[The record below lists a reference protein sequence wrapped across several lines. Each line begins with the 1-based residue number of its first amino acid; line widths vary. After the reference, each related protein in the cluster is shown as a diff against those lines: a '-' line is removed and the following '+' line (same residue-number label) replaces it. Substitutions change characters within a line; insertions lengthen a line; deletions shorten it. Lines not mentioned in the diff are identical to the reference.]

1 MKTISSPF
9 LWLAIFAFMV
19 NVAYANIFDF
29 SGVGAIITVVLVAI
43 SVAAEV
49 RDESNHFNDRSKTDF

>member
-1 MKTISSPF
+1 MKTISSTF

-19 NVAYANIFDF
+19 NVLYAIIFDF
-29 SGVGAIITVVLVAI
+29 SAVGAIVTVILVAI

-49 RDESNHFNDRSKTDF
+49 RDDSNHFNDRSKTDF

>member
-1 MKTISSPF
+1 MKTISSTF

-19 NVAYANIFDF
+19 NVLYAIIFDF
-29 SGVGAIITVVLVAI
+29 SAVGAIVTVLLVAI

-49 RDESNHFNDRSKTDF
+49 RDDSTHFNDRSKTDF

>member
-1 MKTISSPF
+1 MKTISSTF

-19 NVAYANIFDF
+19 NVLYAIIFDF
-29 SGVGAIITVVLVAI
+29 SIIGAIITVVLVAI
-43 SVAAEV
+43 SVADEV

>member
-1 MKTISSPF
+1 MKTISSTF

-19 NVAYANIFDF
+19 NVAYAIIFDF
-29 SGVGAIITVVLVAI
+29 SGIGAIVTVVLVAI